1 MLGNDVGEG
10 LTIVEMIAVKAIRLG
25 VRRRRR
31 CGLGKEEVLGKVR
44 FWGYKRSA
52 VNRAFCQW

>member
-25 VRRRRR
+25 DGEEEKEMWFGKRRS
-31 CGLGKEEVLGKVR
+31 LGEDEILGI
-44 FWGYKRSA
+44 
-52 VNRAFCQW
+52 

>member
-25 VRRRRR
+25 GEKEKEKWFGKRRS
-31 CGLGKEEVLGKVR
+31 LGEGEILGI
-44 FWGYKRSA
+44 
-52 VNRAFCQW
+52 